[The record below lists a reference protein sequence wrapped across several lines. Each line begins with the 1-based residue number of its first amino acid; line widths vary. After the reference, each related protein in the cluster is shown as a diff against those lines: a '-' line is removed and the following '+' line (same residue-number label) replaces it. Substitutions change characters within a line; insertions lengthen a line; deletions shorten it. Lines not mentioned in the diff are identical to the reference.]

1 MKKITIIAL
10 MFLLVAG
17 LFAASTRAYTQKVV
31 DPNSALNNLQFPD
44 VVNTSLQTAPG
55 YVVNAWIA
63 SRPAEVTSTLT
74 HIPTLIRLYR
84 FGNGT
89 TMPYDT
95 RVFVQLSTFTTQ
107 WVGGDV
113 LHVQIINNNVN
124 PAMTD
129 FWEITIP
136 DNSGAAWTV
145 TTPVEMELWPVV
157 IPATYTVNMTTNP
170 AGYITPSTL
179 GPVTDVTTIY
189 GTYTPT
195 PLPAPA
201 TGYWTPASL
210 VIDAATVWTA
220 DGANWLL
227 NQEFVWTETTTGN
240 YTLNING
247 PAGTAVT
254 GPVAGTIPYV
264 ATDDVVGDLVG
275 MYTAAEAPAGF
286 AWAVNPIEVTAGMF
300 APVTKGAALGS
311 RNTSSKVHTEYA
323 ATIAFELVALPTYTV
338 NLTTNPAGNI
348 TPSTVGPTW
357 DVTATYGTYTPNPI
371 AGGTWTPA
379 SLVIDAATVWTADG
393 ANWVLNQEFVWTEDA
408 PTYDFPEGTP
418 VVVVI
423 GTVTVNGGN
432 GNDVPTGSV
441 PPIPNGAFVPEFQT
455 VMQLLG
461 AGPWTISFGTTQPW
475 GAWYSYTS
483 AAWMVV
489 PNVGGMITFVIP
501 AGGKDIPEV
510 PMVFGPVDPT
520 LPVELSSFNAVLTA
534 ENFVKL
540 TWTSESE
547 TNMLGYRVYRAEADD
562 YAAAT
567 LITPVM
573 IEATN
578 SSTHQ
583 AYSITDNEVAINT
596 TYYYWLE
603 AVDMSHSVLYGPNA
617 ILVTGN
623 VTPNIPTVTT
633 LGNAYP
639 NPFRNQTSI
648 ALEVKENETA
658 TVTIYNILGQVV
670 KTYNKGQGTHTINWD
685 GKDARGNACGSGIYF
700 YRLTSPSMNQT
711 KKMVIVK

>member
-1 MKKITIIAL
+1 MKKLLFLAL
-10 MFLLVAG
+10 ICILAVG
-17 LFAASTRAYTQKVV
+17 LFAARPRSYTQLLVNDV
-31 DPNSALNNLQFPD
+31 DGGQLPNVTNGA
-44 VVNTSLQTAPG
+44 TATAPDYTLSA
-55 YVVNAWIA
+55 YVTVRPTEVLSTTTNPASTIRIA
-63 SRPAEVTSTLT
+63 
-74 HIPTLIRLYR
+74 R

-89 TMPYDT
+89 TIPYVT
-95 RVFVQLSTFTTQ
+95 VAVLGFGSFTTD
-107 WVGGDV
+107 WTGGETI
-113 LHVQIINNNVN
+113 HF
-124 PAMTD
+124 T
-129 FWEITIP
+129 ITHIPTGDIGTWDLVIP
-136 DNSGAAWTV
+136 DNATTAIGYRQTLNPIPQVVAPPWAPAGFNLNVTSTPAGAAIIKDGLDTGFV
-145 TTPVEMELWPVV
+145 TPHTFFPGE
-157 IPATYTVNMTTNP
+157 A
-170 AGYITPSTL
+170 
-179 GPVTDVTTIY
+179 
-189 GTYTPT
+189 GTYTLGVMAGYT
-195 PLPAPA
+195 P
-201 TGYWTPASL
+201 WTPAEYVVPAL
-210 VIDAATVWTA
+210 TA
-220 DGANWLL
+220 
-227 NQEFVWTETTTGN
+227 ETTIDFQAVELNYYN
-240 YTLNING
+240 YTLNVNG
-247 PAGTAVT
+247 PAGYDVT
-254 GPVAGTIPYV
+254 GPTGTLPFPAIFVAPD
-264 ATDDVVGDLVG
+264 TDMDNELLGV
-275 MYTAAEAPAGF
+275 YTPSAAPAGF
-286 AWAVNPIEVTAGMF
+286 VWNYATIDVTADLF
-300 APVTKGAALGS
+300 SAAKASAMGS
-311 RNTSSKVHTEYA
+311 RSNGSK
-323 ATIAFELVALPTYTV
+323 ATYNYVANIEFALVALPTYTV

-357 DVTATYGTYTPNPI
+357 DVTATYGTYTPDPI

-379 SLVIDAATVWTADG
+379 SLTIDDTTVWTADG

-408 PTYDFPEGTP
+408 PTYDYPEGTP

-423 GTVTVNGGN
+423 GTVTVTGGN
-432 GNDVPTGSV
+432 GNNVPAGTV

-700 YRLTSPSMNQT
+700 YRLTSPDRKS
-711 KKMVIVK
+711 VV

>member
-17 LFAASTRAYTQKVV
+17 LFAASTRGYTQKVV
-31 DPNSALNNLQFPD
+31 DPNSTLPNLQFPD
-44 VVNTSLQTAPG
+44 VTNTSSSTAPG
-55 YVVNAWIA
+55 YIVSAWITT
-63 SRPAEVTSTLT
+63 RPAEVTSTLT
-74 HIPTLIRLYR
+74 HVPGLIRLYR

-89 TMPYDT
+89 TVPYDT
-95 RVFVQLSTFTTQ
+95 RVFVQFSTFTTQ

-145 TTPVEMELWPVV
+145 TTPFEMELWPVV
-157 IPATYTVNMTTNP
+157 IPDTYTYNLTVNGP
-170 AGYITPSTL
+170 AGYTVA
-179 GPVTDVTTIY
+179 GPAAYAGDMGTMFTCGPNATDINDLVGDWTASA
-189 GTYTPT
+189 
-195 PLPAPA
+195 APA
-201 TGYWTPASL
+201 GFHWVMNPIA
-210 VIDAATVWTA
+210 VAAGDFTA
-220 DGANWLL
+220 AKTDYVYNATITFAL
-227 NQEFVWTETTTGN
+227 EADPDTYN
-240 YTLNING
+240 YTLNVNG
-247 PAGTAVT
+247 PAGYAVA
-254 GPVAGTIPYV
+254 GPVAGMLPYM
-264 ATDDVVGDLVG
+264 ATDDMVGDLVG
-275 MYTAAEAPAGF
+275 MYTVAEAPAGWH
-286 AWAVNPIEVTAGMF
+286 WAVNPIEVTADMF
-300 APVTKGAALGS
+300 QLVTKGAGLGS
-311 RNTSSKVHTEYA
+311 RNTGAKLHYEYA
-323 ATIAFELVALPTYTV
+323 ATITFELVE
-338 NLTTNPAGNI
+338 NP
-348 TPSTVGPTW
+348 PV
-357 DVTATYGTYTPNPI
+357 
-371 AGGTWTPA
+371 
-379 SLVIDAATVWTADG
+379 
-393 ANWVLNQEFVWTEDA
+393 
-408 PTYDFPEGTP
+408 YDYPEGTP

-455 VMQLLG
+455 VMELLG
-461 AGPWTISFGTTQPW
+461 AGPWTITFGTTQPW

-603 AVDMSHSVLYGPNA
+603 AVDMSHSVLYGPNQ

-670 KTYNKGQGTHTINWD
+670 KTYNKGQGSHTINWD

>member
-1 MKKITIIAL
+1 MKKLFFI
-10 MFLLVAG
+10 LLATLFIAG
-17 LFAASTRAYTQKVV
+17 LFAALPRSYTQLLVTDQGEQLPGV
-31 DPNSALNNLQFPD
+31 E
-44 VVNTSLQTAPG
+44 NTSSATDEDYLLTA
-55 YVVNAWIA
+55 YVTA
-63 SRPAEVTSTLT
+63 RPTEVTSTAT
-74 HIPTLIRLYR
+74 HAASLIRVFR

-89 TMPYDT
+89 SVPYVT
-95 RVFVQLSTFTTQ
+95 CAFFQFSTFATNWTAGETIHFTITHLPTMQVATWDLEIPTGTQ
-107 WVGGDV
+107 AIGYR
-113 LHVQIINNNVN
+113 QTVN
-124 PAMTD
+124 P
-129 FWEITIP
+129 IP
-136 DNSGAAWTV
+136 QVVCPPATVVADTWTYNLTLNGPVGTQV
-145 TTPVEMELWPVV
+145 TGPDAVVHTLPVV
-157 IPATYTVNMTTNP
+157 LTDNDDDINELIGLYTAAAAPEGFHWAVNPIEVVAGDFTAAKTDYVYNATKTFELVANP
-170 AGYITPSTL
+170 
-179 GPVTDVTTIY
+179 D
-189 GTYTPT
+189 TY
-195 PLPAPA
+195 
-201 TGYWTPASL
+201 
-210 VIDAATVWTA
+210 
-220 DGANWLL
+220 
-227 NQEFVWTETTTGN
+227 N
-240 YTLNING
+240 YTLNVNG
-247 PAGTAVT
+247 PAGYAVA
-254 GPVAGTIPYV
+254 GPVAGMLPYM
-264 ATDDVVGDLVG
+264 ATDDMVGDLVG
-275 MYTAAEAPAGF
+275 MYTVAEAPAGWH
-286 AWAVNPIEVTAGMF
+286 WAVNPIEVTADMF
-300 APVTKGAALGS
+300 QLVTKGAGLGS
-311 RNTSSKVHTEYA
+311 RNTGAKLHYEYA
-323 ATIAFELVALPTYTV
+323 ATITFELVE
-338 NLTTNPAGNI
+338 NP
-348 TPSTVGPTW
+348 PV
-357 DVTATYGTYTPNPI
+357 
-371 AGGTWTPA
+371 
-379 SLVIDAATVWTADG
+379 
-393 ANWVLNQEFVWTEDA
+393 
-408 PTYDFPEGTP
+408 YDYPEGTP

-423 GTVTVNGGN
+423 GTVTVTGGN
-432 GNDVPTGSV
+432 GNDVPAGSV

-501 AGGKDIPEV
+501 AGGKDIPQV

-583 AYSITDNEVAINT
+583 AYSITDNEVSINT

-603 AVDMSHSVLYGPNA
+603 AVDMSHSVLYGPNQ

>member
-1 MKKITIIAL
+1 MKKL
-10 MFLLVAG
+10 LLVSMLLLVFAVAMYAG
-17 LFAASTRAYTQKVV
+17 TARNIYQKVTCDAPYDV
-31 DPNSALNNLQFPD
+31 LTYVTNTGVTTSADYRVRVWMLERPAEILTTELGQPGY
-44 VVNTSLQTAPG
+44 TAPG
-55 YVVNAWIA
+55 A
-63 SRPAEVTSTLT
+63 L
-74 HIPTLIRLYR
+74 RLVKI
-84 FGNGT
+84 T
-89 TMPYDT
+89 AAQPYAAILC
-95 RVFVQLSTFTTQ
+95 QIGTFTTQ
-107 WVGGDV
+107 WVAGNT
-113 LHVQIINNNVN
+113 LHY
-124 PAMTD
+124 
-129 FWEITIP
+129 E
-136 DNSGAAWTV
+136 V
-145 TTPVEMELWPVV
+145 TRLATNEVAEFNLV
-157 IPATYTVNMTTNP
+157 IPVGTGTYTEQTLQVIPPFPP
-170 AGYITPSTL
+170 AGYNLNVTSTPAGAAIIKDGLDT
-179 GPVTDVTTIY
+179 GFVTPHTFFPGEA
-189 GTYTPT
+189 GTYTLGVMAGYT
-195 PLPAPA
+195 P
-201 TGYWTPASL
+201 WTPAEYVVPAL
-210 VIDAATVWTA
+210 TA
-220 DGANWLL
+220 
-227 NQEFVWTETTTGN
+227 ETTIDFQAVELNYYN
-240 YTLNING
+240 YTLNVNG
-247 PAGTAVT
+247 PAGYDVT
-254 GPVAGTIPYV
+254 GPTGTLPFPAIFVAPD
-264 ATDDVVGDLVG
+264 TDMDNELLGV
-275 MYTAAEAPAGF
+275 YTPSAAPAGF
-286 AWAVNPIEVTAGMF
+286 VWNYATIDVTADLF
-300 APVTKGAALGS
+300 SAAKASAMGS
-311 RNTSSKVHTEYA
+311 RSNGSK
-323 ATIAFELVALPTYTV
+323 ATYNYVANIEFALVALPTYTV

-357 DVTATYGTYTPNPI
+357 DVTATYGTYTPDPI

-379 SLVIDAATVWTADG
+379 SLTIDDTTVWTADG
-393 ANWVLNQEFVWTEDA
+393 ANWVLNQEFVWA
-408 PTYDFPEGTP
+408 PTYDYPEGTP

-432 GNDVPTGSV
+432 GNDVPAGSV